1 MMSHFKTAC
10 YCVLLILVLNGSEVM
25 AQKFLIPETA
35 MVQRAGSI
43 GYNAF
48 GVGYNLFS
56 NKNGSLD
63 LTWGYVPKS
72 KGGRQDIF
80 AAKFAYRP
88 INIPLRKLGTW
99 SALNPGVFI
108 THHPGGKFHTTL
120 NKDQY
125 PAGYYWWSSAVRF
138 HISGSTELKIDL
150 PKSLIKTGIEQ
161 VALYSEFNTN
171 ELYAVSWFKNREHL
185 PLRDIFK
192 LGFGVKAYF

>member
-1 MMSHFKTAC
+1 MMLNFKTTC
-10 YCVLLILVLNGSEVM
+10 YSFFCIMLYAAPDLM
-25 AQKFLIPETA
+25 AQRFLIPETA

-48 GVGYNLFS
+48 GVGYNLFT

-63 LTWGYVPKS
+63 LAWGYVPKS

-88 INIPLRKLGTW
+88 INIRLKNFGTW
-99 SALNPGVFI
+99 SAINPGLFV

-125 PAGYYWWSSAVRF
+125 PDGYYWWSSAVRF
-138 HISGSTELKIDL
+138 HLSASTELKINT
-150 PKSLIKTGIEQ
+150 PKNLLKTGVEQ
-161 VALYSEFNTN
+161 IALYGEFNTN

-192 LGFGVKAYF
+192 LGFGIKAYF